1 MRLNNLIKKNL
12 LNFLFV
18 FFIFLLD
25 QTSKYL
31 ILNYFNHSL
40 DQTLYVN
47 SFLSLNLVWN
57 DGIAFGFLQFTDQ
70 LFYNSITFL
79 IFVIL
84 FFLVWLSFKSK
95 GLEKIS
101 YLMILGGGFGNIFDR
116 IYHGSVVDFIDVN
129 YKNFHWFIFNV
140 ADIFITL
147 GIIILI
153 GLEFFKKND

>member
-1 MRLNNLIKKNL
+1 MRLNELIKKNL

-25 QTSKYL
+25 QISKYL

-95 GLEKIS
+95 GLENFLKELKVDLNKIS
-101 YLMILGGGFGNIFDR
+101 I
-116 IYHGSVVDFIDVN
+116 SIDET
-129 YKNFHWFIFNV
+129 YFYQKY
-140 ADIFITL
+140 
-147 GIIILI
+147 
-153 GLEFFKKND
+153 